1 MGYSLLKRRGTETQF
16 LWIRNLLVLEIVL
29 WTGNY
34 VLDLSQIAMLLR
46 WEVTENSDISI
57 N

>member
-1 MGYSLLKRRGTETQF
+1 MLKRRGTETQF